1 MGMTGA
7 GWRCRAAVLRVPRIV
22 GGRLVRVVEGWP
34 RCGRRLRRGHRPR
47 AKWLGAAGAA
57 SGAAGQPGRDVQQPV
72 AQGFGFG
79 CGQFSGQREQPQQA
93 VRSAAI
99 AVAVS
104 QAWLIW

>member
-1 MGMTGA
+1 MVGSGRQRDGRDA
-7 GWRCRAAVLRVPRIV
+7 GESGEEVIDPGPV
-22 GGRLVRVVEGWP
+22 GGQPEVS
-34 RCGRRLRRGHRPR
+34 
-47 AKWLGAAGAA
+47 A